1 MPRKNPF
8 IPERKGSPPLQL
20 EFFEQP
26 ESSGV
31 RPPLATR
38 VRPETLQDYV
48 GQQHLL
54 GPGKPLRNL
63 LEAGQWSTSLVFWGP
78 PGCGKTTLARLIA
91 HEVGLPFQ
99 VLSAVESGVKEL
111 RAISEK
117 TRATTLLFID
127 EIHRYGKTQQDALL
141 PHLESGLF
149 RLVGA
154 TTESPAS
161 CLTPALLS
169 RCKVYSLRPLGQ
181 DELLGLLQRALEH
194 PAGLAELSPVVSQAA
209 LERLVQLSRGDAR
222 RALELLSQATLSAPL
237 DAQGQ
242 PKIAP
247 EWIDAQLPEPTVSYG
262 EKEHYALASAWIKS
276 IRGSDPQAALYWLA
290 RMVAGGEPVD
300 FLARRLRIAAGEDVG
315 LADPQAMVHTEA
327 CCSAAERVGYP
338 EARYPL
344 AQATL
349 YLSLA
354 PKSDS
359 LNGYFQAE
367 QCARQTDHLRVPNWL
382 APGGAYHNPHQE
394 PQHFRPVT
402 HLPPELA
409 EQRFYRPGALGYEI
423 KLRQR
428 IDQLWP
434 EE

>member
-1 MPRKNPF
+1 M
-8 IPERKGSPPLQL
+8 
-20 EFFEQP
+20 
-26 ESSGV
+26 

-38 VRPETLQDYV
+38 LRPARLADYV

-54 GPGKPLRNL
+54 GPGKPLRRL
-63 LEAGQWSTSLVFWGP
+63 LESGHWSTSLVLWGP

-91 HEVGLPFQ
+91 REVGLPFQ

-111 RAISEK
+111 RALSEK
-117 TRATTLLFID
+117 SRTTTLLFID
-127 EIHRYGKTQQDALL
+127 EIHRYSKTQQDALL

-154 TTESPAS
+154 TTESPSA
-161 CLTPALLS
+161 CLSPALIS
-169 RCKVYSLRPLGQ
+169 RCKVYALRPLGAEDVLQ
-181 DELLGLLQRALEH
+181 LLRRALEH
-194 PAGLAELSPVVSQAA
+194 PHGLADLAPLVPPDSLQ
-209 LERLVQLSRGDAR
+209 RLVQLARGDAR
-222 RALELLSQATLSAPL
+222 RALELLSQASLSAPL
-237 DAQGQ
+237 NSQGQ
-242 PKIAP
+242 PFVSP
-247 EWIDAQLPEPTVSYG
+247 EWIDAQLPEPPASYG
-262 EKEHYALASAWIKS
+262 EKDHYALASAWIKS

-300 FLARRLRIAAGEDVG
+300 FLVRRLRIAASEDVG
-315 LADPQAMVHTEA
+315 LADPQAMIHTEA
-327 CCSAAERVGYP
+327 CCAAAERIGYP

-359 LNGYFQAE
+359 LGAFFQAE
-367 QCARQTDHLRVPNWL
+367 QCARQTDQLQVPAWL

-402 HLPPELA
+402 HLPPELSR
-409 EQRFYRPGALGYEI
+409 QRFYRPGALGYEI
-423 KLRQR
+423 KLQQR
-428 IDQLWP
+428 MEQLWP
-434 EE
+434 EAEA